1 MRCVAGL
8 AYMKIEDVAESSA
21 SGSGSDR
28 RTRRILGHLVALN
41 GMNGV
46 ISCDMHGSE
55 PGDYW
60 SVGNLISVVHD
71 GARLVGQVVDITT
84 SDQRWRTDGINST
97 MVKMELCGE
106 VVDEA
111 PGKPM
116 FYRGIRSFPTLGAVA
131 HRIRAAD
138 LRAIFAVQTGNVVE
152 VGTLTQNKEIAA
164 TVSVEELVRRHFAI
178 VGSTGVGKTT
188 SVSMLV
194 KQCVRERPK
203 LRVMIVDPHNEYASH
218 FRKQAFLLDAD
229 TLELPY
235 WMFRF
240 EEMIDVVY
248 GGRKPNPD
256 ESDALYEVNRAAK
269 QRFAV
274 GSRNA
279 DSTIRRSMPQEANW
293 VSADTP
299 VPYRISDALQILDD
313 WAGKLDPRYAR
324 ADLRSLKHRID
335 ALSHDPRY
343 RFMFGK
349 VMVEDTMAKIVGS
362 LFRLP
367 IEGLPITIVQ
377 VAGLPNEVVNA
388 VVSVIARMSFEI
400 AAACHGE
407 VQVALLCEE
416 SHRYIPS
423 NPALGFEPTRRA
435 IGRIAKEGRKYGA
448 SLCIVTQRPS
458 ELDSTVLS
466 QCSTM
471 FAMRLA
477 SERDKDIMAQAAG
490 ASSQGTINFL
500 SSLADR
506 EAIAFGEAIPTP
518 MRMKFGDYRLFQ
530 QLSDQRP
537 LGAEENA
544 DKSRDLLRQ
553 IVARLRGE
561 YQPVDTAGV
570 SPLKAVNG

>member
-1 MRCVAGL
+1 
-8 AYMKIEDVAESSA
+8 MKIEDVVETSA
-21 SGSGSDR
+21 TSPER
-28 RTRRILGHLVALN
+28 RARRVLGNLVSLN
-41 GMNGV
+41 GMHGV
-46 ISCDMHGSE
+46 IACNMSGLEASE
-55 PGDYW
+55 YW

-71 GARLVGQVVDITT
+71 GARLVGQVCDMTT
-84 SDQRWRTDGINST
+84 TDQRWHSEDANTAL
-97 MVKMELCGE
+97 VKIELSGE
-106 VVDEA
+106 IVDEA
-111 PGKPM
+111 PGKPV
-116 FYRGIRSFPTLGAVA
+116 FRRGIRSFPTLGAIA
-131 HRIRAAD
+131 HRIRAGD
-138 LRAIFAVQTGNVVE
+138 LRAIFAAQNANVVE
-152 VGTLTQNKEIAA
+152 VGTLTQNATIAA
-164 TVSVEELVRRHFAI
+164 TVSVEELTRRHFAI

-194 KQCVRERPK
+194 KLCVRELPK
-203 LRVMIVDPHNEYASH
+203 LRMIIVDPHNEYSAH
-218 FRKQAFLLDAD
+218 FRNQAFLLDAE

-240 EEMIDVVY
+240 EEMVDVVY

-256 ESDALYEVNRAAK
+256 EADALYEVIRTAK

-274 GSRNA
+274 GGRTV
-279 DSTIRRSMPQEANW
+279 DSSIRRNQPQEAGW

-324 ADLRSLKHRID
+324 ADLRTLKNRID

-349 VMVEDTMAKIVGS
+349 VMVEDNMAKVIGS
-362 LFRLP
+362 MFRLP
-367 IEGLPITIVQ
+367 MERLPVTIIQ

-388 VVSVIARMSFEI
+388 VVSVIARLSFEV
-400 AAACHGE
+400 ASSCHGE

-416 SHRYIPS
+416 SHRYIPA
-423 NPALGFEPTRRA
+423 NQNLGFEPTRRA

-471 FAMRLA
+471 FAMRLS
-477 SERDKDIMAQAAG
+477 SERDKDIMAEAAG
-490 ASSQGTINFL
+490 ASSQGTLNFL

-518 MRMKFGDYRLFQ
+518 MRLKFADYRTFTE
-530 QLSDQRP
+530 
-537 LGAEENA
+537 AA
-544 DKSRDLLRQ
+544 DARAPRVDEPVERAREMLRQ
-553 IVARLRGE
+553 TVARMRGE
-561 YQPVDTAGV
+561 YSQAEAPTPQPLRAVAG
-570 SPLKAVNG
+570 A

>member
-1 MRCVAGL
+1 MDL
-8 AYMKIEDVAESSA
+8 PMTFEDVAETPASA
-21 SGSGSDR
+21 PASER
-28 RTRRILGHLVALN
+28 RTRRVIGNLVSLN
-41 GMNGV
+41 GLHGV
-46 ISCDMHGSE
+46 IACEMSGNE

-71 GARLVGQVVDITT
+71 GARLVGAVCDITIP
-84 SDQRWRTDGINST
+84 DQRWNQDGVNLAL
-97 MVKMELCGE
+97 VKIELTGE
-106 VVDEA
+106 IVDEA
-111 PGKPM
+111 PGKPV

-138 LRAIFAVQTGNVVE
+138 LRAIFAVHNARVVE
-152 VGTLTQNKEIAA
+152 VGTLTQNATISA
-164 TVSVEELVRRHFAI
+164 TVSVEELTRRHFAI
-178 VGSTGVGKTT
+178 VGSTGTGKTT

-194 KQCVRERPK
+194 KQCVRELPK
-203 LRVMIVDPHNEYASH
+203 LRMMIVDPHNEYSAH
-218 FRKQAFLLDAD
+218 FRNQAYLLDSD
-229 TLELPY
+229 SLELPY

-240 EEMIDVVY
+240 EEMLDVVY

-256 ESDALYEVNRAAK
+256 EADALYEVIRTAK
-269 QRFAV
+269 QRFAAGGKSV
-274 GSRNA
+274 
-279 DSTIRRSMPQEANW
+279 DSAIRRNQPQEFGW

-299 VPYRISDALQILDD
+299 VPYRVSDALQILDE
-313 WAGKLDPRYAR
+313 WSGKLDPRYGR
-324 ADLRSLKHRID
+324 ADLRSLKNRID

-349 VMVEDTMAKIVGS
+349 VMVEDNMARVIGA

-367 IEGLPITIVQ
+367 MERLPVTIVQ
-377 VAGLPNEVVNA
+377 VGGLPNEVVNA
-388 VVSVIARMSFEI
+388 VVSVLARMAFEV
-400 AAACHGE
+400 ASACQGE

-423 NPALGFEPTRRA
+423 NQSMGFEPTRRA

-471 FAMRLA
+471 FAMRLS
-477 SERDKDIMAQAAG
+477 SERDKDIMAEAAG
-490 ASSQGTINFL
+490 ASSQGALNFL

-518 MRMKFGDYRLFQ
+518 MRMKFADYRVFN
-530 QLSDQRP
+530 QLADSRP
-537 LGAEENA
+537 AGPDEAVER
-544 DKSRDLLRQ
+544 SRELLRQ
-553 IVARLRGE
+553 TVARMRGE
-561 YQPVDTAGV
+561 AGQTEAPA
-570 SPLKAVNG
+570 PLSVKLAVNG

>member
-1 MRCVAGL
+1 
-8 AYMKIEDVAESSA
+8 MKMDDVAENTASA
-21 SGSGSDR
+21 PGVER
-28 RTRRILGHLVALN
+28 RARRVLGHLVSLN
-41 GMNGV
+41 GMHGL
-46 ISCDMHGSE
+46 IGCEMHGLE

-60 SVGNLISVVHD
+60 SVGNLISVVHE

-84 SDQRWRTDGINST
+84 SDECWRTDGANYAL
-97 MVKMELCGE
+97 VKIELTGE
-106 VVDEA
+106 IVDEA
-111 PGKPM
+111 PGKPV
-116 FYRGIRSFPTLGAVA
+116 FYRGIRSFPTLGAIA

-138 LRAIFAVQTGNVVE
+138 LRAIFAVNNASVVE
-152 VGTLTQNKEIAA
+152 IGTLTQNATISA
-164 TVSVEELVRRHFAI
+164 TVSVEELTRRHFAI

-194 KQCVRERPK
+194 KQCVREKPK
-203 LRVMIVDPHNEYASH
+203 LRMMIVDPHNEYSAH
-218 FRKQAFLLDAD
+218 FRNQAFLLDAE

-240 EEMIDVVY
+240 EEMVDVVY
-248 GGRKPNPD
+248 SGRKPNPD
-256 ESDALYEVNRAAK
+256 ESDALYEVIRTAK
-269 QRFAV
+269 QRFAL
-274 GSRNA
+274 GGRGPE
-279 DSTIRRSMPQEANW
+279 STIRRNAPQEANW

-299 VPYRISDALQILDD
+299 VPYRVSDALQILDE

-324 ADLRSLKHRID
+324 ADLRTLKNRMD

-349 VMVEDTMAKIVGS
+349 VMVEDNMAKVIGT
-362 LFRLP
+362 LFRMP
-367 IEGLPITIVQ
+367 MERMPVTIVQ
-377 VAGLPNEVVNA
+377 VGGLPNEVVNA
-388 VVSVIARMSFEI
+388 VVSVLARLAFEV
-400 AAACHGE
+400 ASACHGE

-423 NPALGFEPTRRA
+423 NQNMGFEPTRRA

-471 FAMRLA
+471 FAMRLS
-477 SERDKDIMAQAAG
+477 SERDKDIMAEAAG
-490 ASSQGTINFL
+490 ASSQGALTFL

-518 MRMKFGDYRLFQ
+518 MRMKFVDYRQFNELAAA
-530 QLSDQRP
+530 RP
-537 LGAEENA
+537 PGAEESHER
-544 DKSRDLLRQ
+544 SRELLRQ
-553 IVARLRGE
+553 TVARMRGE
-561 YQPVDTAGV
+561 TGQQEAPA
-570 SPLKAVNG
+570 PHAVKIAANG